1 MKTTDSEINKRDP
14 GQTWETAQE
23 TGKDEAEEDREEIKW
38 EAPERW
44 EERRRA

>member
-1 MKTTDSEINKRDP
+1 MKTTGSEINERDP

-23 TGKDEAEEDREEIKW
+23 TGKDEADDREEIKW
-38 EAPERW
+38 EVPEKR